1 MSTDSGRLAG
11 CGIIAVGLNLGSS
24 STSNTEVSVEE
35 ADVPSF
41 QAGHVHLDELA
52 AGKNVCNGEEHVD
65 ELGNAELARLSDL
78 DHGNRLVGIL
88 ELVASG
94 ANLRP
99 NLSVE
104 SRVLLVSFLLLY
116 G

>member
-1 MSTDSGRLAG
+1 MSADARRLAG

-24 STSNTEVSVEE
+24 STSNAEVSVEE
-35 ADVPSF
+35 SDVSSL
-41 QAGHVHLDELA
+41 QAGHVHLDKLA
-52 AGKNVCNGEEHVD
+52 AGKNVGNGEEHID

-104 SRVLLVSFLLLY
+104 SKVSLDSFHFFY